1 MSEIETGAS
10 SASGC
15 GGRHVNAVTAALAG
29 CREQG
34 DNEVVD
40 DRQVILV
47 VEDDAEL
54 RDEIL
59 RPGLHEA
66 GFETVGAGSAID
78 AYRSML
84 SRDYSMFILDVGLPD
99 EDGFTLA
106 RNLRTLTN
114 AGIIML
120 TGRLRSNLDQARG
133 LDLGADAYI
142 TKPVDMGVLAATVR
156 SILRRIADVTAPP
169 PRRAA
174 ATGWQ
179 LDLGGWNLVAPGGRK
194 VPLTQAERMLLDL
207 LFASASE
214 TVTRAAILAL
224 LTRDL
229 QDFDP
234 HRLEML
240 VHRLRRKVFAETG
253 ETFPLRAVRGVGYV
267 LTPS

>member
-1 MSEIETGAS
+1 M
-10 SASGC
+10 
-15 GGRHVNAVTAALAG
+15 
-29 CREQG
+29 
-34 DNEVVD
+34 VD

-59 RPGLHEA
+59 RPGLHDA
-66 GFETVGAGSAID
+66 GFVTVGVGSAIE

-84 SRDYSMFILDVGLPD
+84 SRDYSMYILDVGLPD

-120 TGRLRSNLDQARG
+120 TGRLRSDQDQARG

-142 TKPVDMGVLAATVR
+142 TKPVDIGVLAATVR
-156 SILRRIADVTAPP
+156 SVLRRIAETTAPP
-169 PRRAA
+169 TRPA

-179 LDLGGWNLVAPGGRK
+179 LDLEGWCVVAPSGRR
-194 VPLTQAERMLLDL
+194 VPLTQAERMLLHL

-214 TVTRAAILAL
+214 AVTRATITTQ
-224 LTRDL
+224 LTLDL
-229 QDFDP
+229 HDFDP

-240 VHRLRRKVFAETG
+240 VHRLRRKVISESG
-253 ETFPLRAVRGVGYV
+253 EALPLRAVRGIGYV
-267 LTPS
+267 LTPV